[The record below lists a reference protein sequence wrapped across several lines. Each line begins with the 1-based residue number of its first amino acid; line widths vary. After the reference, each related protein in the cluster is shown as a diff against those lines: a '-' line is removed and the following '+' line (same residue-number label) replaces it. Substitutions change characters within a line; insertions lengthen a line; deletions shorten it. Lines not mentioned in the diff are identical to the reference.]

1 MKKQI
6 KDLKKNMVMG
16 STNEQGVWVEDS
28 KAINEVVFHN
38 YYSGLFYS
46 EVSQGLDAFENYIES
61 RVSNDMN
68 KLLVSPFTKEE
79 LHKASFQMGL
89 FNRLGPNGMP
99 ALFYQRYWS
108 IIVHDG
114 MDCTCLRVLNRTRGL
129 MGLNKTL
136 ITLVPK
142 TNSRRR
148 VTKFR
153 PIT

>member
-68 KLLVSPFTKEE
+68 KLLVSPLLKRNYIR
-79 LHKASFQMGL
+79 LHSKWVFST
-89 FNRLGPNGMP
+89 
-99 ALFYQRYWS
+99 
-108 IIVHDG
+108 D
-114 MDCTCLRVLNRTRGL
+114 
-129 MGLNKTL
+129 
-136 ITLVPK
+136 
-142 TNSRRR
+142 
-148 VTKFR
+148 
-153 PIT
+153 